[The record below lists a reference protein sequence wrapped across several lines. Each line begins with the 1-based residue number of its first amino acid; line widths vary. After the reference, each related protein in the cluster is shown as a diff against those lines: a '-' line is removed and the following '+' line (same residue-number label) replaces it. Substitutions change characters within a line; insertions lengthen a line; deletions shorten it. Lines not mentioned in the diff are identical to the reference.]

1 MSLELR
7 IIKDPCRQVFKP
19 RTRAF
24 GHQGGDIGRAP
35 DSYWV
40 LPDPKGYV
48 SSRHCSVEFRDGAYW
63 LRDNSRNGV
72 FVNGSREPIGRDKL
86 VPLQHGDRLRVAEY
100 ELLVRVMDRP
110 ELADPEPA
118 HGLNGSPH
126 EALGQSESA
135 TGEHAELADPGH
147 TAMIDTRVLQETT
160 RLPDDLA
167 AHMAAGVSHEVA
179 GTTHP
184 SLDPAALPDVGVEGR
199 ARSHTRAPVEPGVDR
214 HGAAPQSRMRAFL
227 SGARQESAPP
237 AGPTPIIHPTTPNL
251 ATMQQCGVL
260 PGVEDERIARAYKIL
275 RTRVRRRMLAQQ
287 WRSLGVTGT
296 AEGAGKTLTA
306 INMAITFARDP
317 RSPAILVDLD
327 LYRPKIAGYLGIEFG
342 KGISEY
348 LLGEATID
356 EILYSVGLEGLIV
369 VPNARPLRD
378 GSELLAAPR
387 MTELV
392 KYLESIQPART
403 VIYDLPPL
411 LMSDDVLV
419 FSPHMDCVLDVV
431 GVGVTPRASL
441 QRSQEILSELNVVGV
456 VLNRATEQD
465 HSGGYYY

>member
-24 GHQGGDIGRAP
+24 GQQGGDIGRAP
-35 DSYWV
+35 ESYWV

-48 SSRHCSVEFRDGAYW
+48 SSRHCSVEFREGAYW

-72 FVNGSREPIGRDKL
+72 FVNGSREPIGRGNL

-110 ELADPEPA
+110 ELSDPEPVQA
-118 HGLNGSPH
+118 LNGTPLESL
-126 EALGQSESA
+126 ALGESA
-135 TGEHAELADPGH
+135 TGEHAALPEPG
-147 TAMIDTRVLQETT
+147 MIDTRVLQETT
-160 RLPDDLA
+160 RLPEDLA
-167 AHMAAGVSHEVA
+167 AQMSAAASRDVA

-184 SLDPAALPDVGVEGR
+184 SVDPAALPVHAEEGR
-199 ARSHTRAPVEPGVDR
+199 ARSLGRAPADPGADR
-214 HGAAPQSRMRAFL
+214 HDGTSQGRMRAFF
-227 SGARQESAPP
+227 SGARQESAPHP
-237 AGPTPIIHPTTPNL
+237 GPTPTVHPTTPNL
-251 ATMQQCGVL
+251 ETMQQWGVL

-306 INMAITFARDP
+306 INLAITFARDP

-378 GSELLAAPR
+378 GSEMLAAPR

-431 GVGVTPRASL
+431 GVGVTPRSSL